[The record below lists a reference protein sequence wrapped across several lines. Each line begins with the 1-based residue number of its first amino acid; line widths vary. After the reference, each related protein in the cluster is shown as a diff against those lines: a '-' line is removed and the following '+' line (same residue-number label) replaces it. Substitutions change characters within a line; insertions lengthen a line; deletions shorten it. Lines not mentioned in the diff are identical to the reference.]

1 MQHFTERRSGCRGNR
16 RRGGEGNEVFLAT
29 VLVRLEVL
37 QAGFEHRGQW
47 VQATIVPWHHRHDR
61 PKVATAPER
70 SYLKDR
76 RALNAISDLEAD
88 GPPPRPLRGASIEAM
103 EGTAP

>member
-1 MQHFTERRSGCRGNR
+1 
-16 RRGGEGNEVFLAT
+16 
-29 VLVRLEVL
+29 
-37 QAGFEHRGQW
+37 

-76 RALNAISDLEAD
+76 KALNAISDPEAD
-88 GPPPRPLRGASIEAM
+88 GPPPTVRLVQNWYEEFRDREQD
-103 EGTAP
+103 